1 MDAVVLG
8 LAMGLAAGVS
18 PGPLL
23 FLVLVVTLR
32 SGLRAGIATAVAPL
46 ASDAIVIAGT
56 LLVLSH
62 VPGWVLPAMGVL
74 GGGYVVWIAVE
85 TWRGA
90 RLGLDDGP
98 VSGTSSA
105 GALRKAVTVNL
116 LSPHPWITWATV
128 LGPLVLTQAR
138 TDLALAVLL
147 VAGFYVALVGSKV
160 LLAVLVSRG
169 RRFIAGRAYLWTMRV
184 AAGLLVVLGVLLA
197 WECGA
202 HLVALWS

>member
-1 MDAVVLG
+1 VDAVALG

-74 GGGYVVWIAVE
+74 GGGYVVWLAVE

-90 RLGLDDGP
+90 RSELDDAP
-98 VSGTSSA
+98 AATTSSA

-138 TDLALAVLL
+138 THLALAVLL
-147 VAGFYVALVGSKV
+147 VAAFYVALVGSKV
-160 LLAVLVSRG
+160 LLAVLVARG
-169 RRFIAGRAYLWTMRV
+169 RRFVAGRAYLWTMRV
-184 AAGLLVVLGVLLA
+184 AAVLLVVLGLLLMA
-197 WECGA
+197 ECA
-202 HLVALWS
+202 AQLVALWG